1 MNNITLI
8 GRLTS
13 DPELRQTQSGV
24 SVCSFNLAV
33 ERRYDREKTD
43 FIPCQA
49 WRNTAEFVSKY
60 FSKGSKIAL
69 QGSLQTRGYEDK
81 QGNKRTAYE
90 VVIDHAEF
98 VESKKDK
105 SVNIE
110 NDEPR
115 RQTSS
120 TGYEDFEDIDY
131 DEDDI
136 PF

>member
-33 ERRYDREKTD
+33 DRRYDREKTD

-98 VESKKDK
+98 VGSKKDK
-105 SVNIE
+105 SVDIE
-110 NDEPR
+110 NDEPGS
-115 RQTSS
+115 QAGNA
-120 TGYEDFEDIDY
+120 GYEDFEDID
-131 DEDDI
+131 DGDL